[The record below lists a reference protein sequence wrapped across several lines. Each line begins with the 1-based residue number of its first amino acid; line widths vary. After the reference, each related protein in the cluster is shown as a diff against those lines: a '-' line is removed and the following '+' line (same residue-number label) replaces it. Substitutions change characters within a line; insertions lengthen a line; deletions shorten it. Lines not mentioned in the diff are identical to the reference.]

1 MLKKIFGD
9 SVGGAIKA
17 VADVAGEYFES
28 ADERRNFEKFL
39 LERED
44 KIADRFAEVDKA
56 NIELNKEE
64 AKGNWFQSSWRP
76 LVGWF
81 CALAFGLKFLVFP
94 LLVFIA
100 GLYGVVIVPP
110 EINWAELSVVLMGML
125 GMSGLRTYER
135 LRGVGK

>member
-1 MLKKIFGD
+1 MLGKLFG
-9 SVGGAIKA
+9 SGVGSAIKA
-17 VADVAGEYFES
+17 VSEVAGEYFES
-28 ADERRNFEKFL
+28 ADEKRAFEKFL

-56 NIELNKEE
+56 NVELNKEE

-76 LVGWF
+76 LAGYVCVSGM
-81 CALAFGLKFLVFP
+81 ALKFVIFP
-94 LLVFIA
+94 LIVFIF
-100 GLYGVVIVPP
+100 GFFNIVIVPP

>member
-1 MLKKIFGD
+1 MLSKLFGNG
-9 SVGGAIKA
+9 VGTAIKA

-28 ADERRNFEKFL
+28 ADEKRNFEKFL

-56 NIELNKEE
+56 NVELNKEE

-76 LVGWF
+76 LAGYVCVSGM
-81 CALAFGLKFLVFP
+81 ALKFVIFP
-94 LLVFIA
+94 LMVFIC
-100 GLYGVVIVPP
+100 GFFGVVIVPP
-110 EINWAELSVVLMGML
+110 DINWAELSVVLMGML